1 MAWGVDEAWDVQ
13 WSPHVSWVSK
23 LKTHMLVTLVMLVIH
38 ETVFGVSIFWSNTM
52 VFEISQ
58 NKTRNMG
65 SEFDDEFGSSKTDNR
80 LGHVRAAKVGVCGD
94 SQPVPT
100 CQVVSPQNTG
110 GYGLFCLPAP
120 RGSWAHLGLCSCHR
134 QSVDRPKLSPPQS
147 AWPHVTTLS
156 LPRDTTKQTHSHLQL
171 SLAAGLQLQCC
182 LHLEAHKVEW
192 SLLDLEDVCQVRQAP
207 GIIARRTPLSKET
220 WSLTKLS
227 ATWPLTRLLSMAWI
241 EGYIAEQIL
250 WAKHQHKNTC
260 SSALSSEQILVIFT
274 LYVRRSKLNSCGEVM
289 ASLHKAPYRY
299 TQSQHPFHQLGR
311 IAARRGGSRWGIGFL
326 FPLRWYLQGNSN
338 FYLIT
343 KADVDSF
350 S

>member
-1 MAWGVDEAWDVQ
+1 MTNW
-13 WSPHVSWVSK
+13 
-23 LKTHMLVTLVMLVIH
+23 
-38 ETVFGVSIFWSNTM
+38 
-52 VFEISQ
+52 
-58 NKTRNMG
+58 
-65 SEFDDEFGSSKTDNR
+65 SSKTDNR

-100 CQVVSPQNTG
+100 CQVVSPKTQAGMVSFVCPHLEVAEHILDSAAVTAKV
-110 GYGLFCLPAP
+110 LIAP
-120 RGSWAHLGLCSCHR
+120 SCHHHSLHGPMSQLCHFR
-134 QSVDRPKLSPPQS
+134 ETPQS
-147 AWPHVTTLS
+147 KRTPTCSYLWLLGYSCNAVSILKP
-156 LPRDTTKQTHSHLQL
+156 TKSN
-171 SLAAGLQLQCC
+171 GG
-182 LHLEAHKVEW
+182 
-192 SLLDLEDVCQVRQAP
+192 LLDLEDVCQVRQAP
-207 GIIARRTPLSKET
+207 GIVARRTPLSKET